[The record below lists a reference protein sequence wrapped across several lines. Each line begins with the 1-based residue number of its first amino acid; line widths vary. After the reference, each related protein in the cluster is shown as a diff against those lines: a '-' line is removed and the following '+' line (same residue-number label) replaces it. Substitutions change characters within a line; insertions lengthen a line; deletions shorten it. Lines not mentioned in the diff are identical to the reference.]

1 MTEDL
6 PEELSGAASQN
17 LQEEL
22 SLDAQGR
29 LAQRVMRQQ
38 GKLSL
43 QVAALFIVLLLGL
56 PLINLYQPELASTQ
70 IFGFSATWLFLGILF
85 YPITILLS
93 VYFVRESDRIEAAA
107 AKSHKQESV
116 QVVQE
121 EGTAL

>member
-1 MTEDL
+1 MAIEDL
-6 PEELSGAASQN
+6 PKETPQD

-22 SLDAQGR
+22 SLDAQGQ
-29 LAQRVMRQQ
+29 LAQRMMRQQ

-56 PLINLYQPELASTQ
+56 PLVNLYQPDLASTR

-93 VYFVRESDRIEAAA
+93 VYFVRQSDRIEAAA
-107 AKSHKQESV
+107 AKWRDIQD
-116 QVVQE
+116 VQE
-121 EGTAL
+121 EEPAK